1 MFAYQWGDILFSLNR
16 KINKR
21 VCNAFHP
28 LMVNDENNAYMKK
41 RSIVYVLL
49 AMTIGIFSFSCTK
62 DKITE
67 SYSFYRP
74 VYQVADEVKANIK
87 SSTPQ
92 SIKSTGKLAVRDNF
106 IYLSELNKG
115 VHIIDFSNPS
125 APANIGFVAIPG
137 CVDLA
142 VRDHY
147 LYADCY
153 TSLVVVDI
161 TDPRNTKL
169 TKFLDNVFP
178 DRYAGLA
185 SGSGKILVDWEK
197 VDTVVTRRF
206 DSEFDKTLNGSV
218 INDGAFFSVSSSNAS
233 KSSSSGGNSTGGS
246 TARFALNDDRLYT
259 VGYSDMNV
267 LNVSDAASPSFI
279 KKVNVG
285 NWIETI
291 FPYKNNLFIGSQ
303 LGMYIYSLSNKDNPA
318 LLSQLLHVRAWDPVI
333 ADDDYAYV
341 TLRGAVTTTLSGS
354 WLELVNIKDLT
365 KPVLIK
371 QYTNI
376 FSNAQGLSKDGN
388 ILLVCDGA
396 SGLRV
401 FDAADPADM
410 KLTTTVTGFTA
421 LDVIALNGLALVM
434 AEDGL
439 HFMNYTSPANLKQ
452 LSVLTWAKN

>member
-1 MFAYQWGDILFSLNR
+1 
-16 KINKR
+16 
-21 VCNAFHP
+21 
-28 LMVNDENNAYMKK
+28 MKK
-41 RSIVYVLL
+41 KSVVYVLL

-74 VYQVADEVKANIK
+74 VYQVPDEVKASIK
-87 SSTPQ
+87 SSTPR
-92 SIKSTGKLAVRDNF
+92 SIKSTGKLAVRGNF

-161 TDPRNTKL
+161 ADPRNTKL
-169 TKFLDNVFP
+169 TQFMDNVFP

-206 DSEFDKTLNGSV
+206 DTEFDKTLNGSV
-218 INDGAFFSVSSSNAS
+218 VLNDAFFSLTSSNSS
-233 KSSSSGGNSTGGS
+233 KSTSGGNSTGGS
-246 TARFALNDDRLYT
+246 MARFALNDDRLYT

-267 LNVSDAASPSFI
+267 LNVSNAAAPSFV
-279 KKVNVG
+279 KKQNIG
-285 NWIETI
+285 GLIETI

-318 LLSQLLHVRAWDPVI
+318 LLSQLLHVQAWDPVI
-333 ADDDYAYV
+333 ADGDFAYV
-341 TLRGAVTTTLSGS
+341 TLRGAVRATATNPSGS
-354 WLELVNIKDLT
+354 WLELVNVKDLT

-371 QYTNI
+371 QYSGI
-376 FSNAQGLSKDGN
+376 FSNAQGLSKDEN
-388 ILLVCDGA
+388 VLLVCDGV
-396 SGLRV
+396 SGLKV
-401 FDAADPADM
+401 FDATDPVDM
-410 KLTTTVTGFTA
+410 KLTTTITGFNA

-439 HFMNYTSPANLKQ
+439 HFMDYTSPANIKQ
-452 LSVLTWAKN
+452 LSILTWAKN